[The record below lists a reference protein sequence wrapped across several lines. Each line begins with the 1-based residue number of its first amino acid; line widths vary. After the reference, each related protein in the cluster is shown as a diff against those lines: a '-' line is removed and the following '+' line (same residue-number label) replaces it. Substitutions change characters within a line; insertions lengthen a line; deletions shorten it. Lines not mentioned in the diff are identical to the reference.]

1 MKKKKGYAKMAKWT
15 ETETLLFLYGWRQR
29 VQEKGTVFES
39 GVGRIGENLATLL
52 PPRSHDE
59 WDGDDSLKDNV
70 TSDRLFVTVHV

>member
-1 MKKKKGYAKMAKWT
+1 M
-15 ETETLLFLYGWRQR
+15 

-59 WDGDDSLKDNV
+59 WDGDDSLKDQAIKRG
-70 TSDRLFVTVHV
+70 TII